1 VIYSI
6 AALEVADMKEQ
17 LGCLGEDDWS
27 VLTRFFPLG
36 WEEKARE
43 FGALQRCRGFPD
55 AERLLRTL
63 LIHLGDGCSLKETV
77 VRAKHGGLVDVSSV
91 ALFKRLKLS
100 GEWLRWMACSLMTNW
115 FSRQSGDLFGPDL
128 RVRLIDGSNVQEP
141 GSTGSSW
148 KIHYSV
154 GLPSLLC
161 DEVYVTG
168 PKIGESFKRFK
179 IRSGDLL
186 LGDKQYAKRPG
197 IAYVVGCGG
206 DVLVRTNLQSVSF
219 LDENGASFPLLDH
232 LRTIKGTKLGDW
244 DVWVKHDKS
253 FIPGRVCALRKSKKA
268 REAARLKTLRQ
279 RSKKGKVR
287 PETLEA
293 AEYTFVFTTLPRRF
307 GPMIILET
315 YRGRWQVEL
324 AFKRLKSIIGLGH
337 LRKVDLD
344 GAKAWLHGK
353 LLVAFLTEALII
365 AGTTFSPWGY
375 ALIEES

>member
-1 VIYSI
+1 MYCI
-6 AALEVADMKEQ
+6 ATLEVATMREQ
-17 LGCLGEDDWS
+17 IGCLGEDDWS
-27 VLTRFFPLG
+27 ILTRFLPLG
-36 WEEKARE
+36 WEEKAKE
-43 FGALQRCRGFPD
+43 LGALRRCRGFPD
-55 AERLLRTL
+55 AEVLLRTL
-63 LIHLGDGCSLKETV
+63 LINLGDGCSLKETV
-77 VRAKHGGLVDVSSV
+77 ARAKHGGLVDISSV
-91 ALFKRLKLS
+91 ALFKRLKLA
-100 GEWLRWMACSLMTNW
+100 GEWLRWMACSLMIHW
-115 FSRQSGDLFGPDL
+115 FSRQPGDLFGSDL

-168 PKIGESFKRFK
+168 PNIGESFKRFK
-179 IRSGDLL
+179 ISPGDLV
-186 LGDKQYAKRPG
+186 LGDRGYSTPPG
-197 IAYVVGCGG
+197 IAHVKRDRG
-206 DVLVRTNLQSVSF
+206 DVLVRVNLQSLPLV
-219 LDENGASFPLLDH
+219 DENGTKFPLLDH
-232 LRTIKGTKLGDW
+232 LRTITGTKLGDW

-253 FIPGRVCALRKSKKA
+253 FIHGRVCALRKSKKA

-293 AEYTFVFTTLPRRF
+293 SEYIFVFTTLPRKF

-324 AFKRLKSIIGLGH
+324 AFKRLKSIIGLSH
-337 LRKVDLD
+337 LRKADLD

-375 ALIEES
+375 PLSSES

>member
-1 VIYSI
+1 M

-17 LGCLGEDDWS
+17 PGCLGEDDWS

-36 WEEKARE
+36 WEEQARE
-43 FGALQRCRGFPD
+43 LGALQRCRGFPD

-77 VRAKHGGLVDVSSV
+77 VRAKHGGLVDISSV

-115 FSRQSGDLFGPDL
+115 FSKQPGDLFGSDL
-128 RVRLIDGSNVQEP
+128 RVRLIEGSNVQEP

-161 DEVYVTG
+161 DEVHVTG
-168 PKIGESFKRFK
+168 PEIGESFKRFK
-179 IRSGDLL
+179 IRAGDLM
-186 LGDKQYAKRPG
+186 LGDRGYSTPPG
-197 IAYVVGCGG
+197 IAHVIRGRA
-206 DVLVRTNLQSVSF
+206 DVLVRVNLRSLPFVE
-219 LDENGASFPLLDH
+219 ENGADFPLLDH
-232 LRTIKGTKLGDW
+232 LRTITGTKLGDW

-253 FIPGRVCALRKSKKA
+253 FIHGRVCALRKSKKA

-293 AEYTFVFTTLPRRF
+293 AEYTFVFTTLPRKF
-307 GPMIILET
+307 GPTIVLET

-375 ALIEES
+375 SLIEES

>member
-1 VIYSI
+1 MMYSI
-6 AALEVADMKEQ
+6 ATLEVAVMKEQ

-27 VLTRFFPLG
+27 VLTRFFPPG
-36 WEEKARE
+36 WQEKARE
-43 FGALQRCRGFPD
+43 LGALRRCRGFPD

-77 VRAKHGGLVDVSSV
+77 ARAKHGGLVDVSSV
-91 ALFKRLKLS
+91 ALFKRLKCS
-100 GEWLRWMACSLMTNW
+100 GEWLRWMACSVMTNW
-115 FSRQSGDLFGPDL
+115 FSKEPGGLFGSDL

-161 DEVYVTG
+161 DEVHVTG
-168 PKIGESFKRFK
+168 PEIGESFKRFK
-179 IRSGDLL
+179 IRAGDLM
-186 LGDKQYAKRPG
+186 LGDRGYSTPPG
-197 IAYVVGCGG
+197 IAHVIRGRA
-206 DVLVRTNLQSVSF
+206 DVLVRVNLRSLPFVE
-219 LDENGASFPLLDH
+219 ENGADFPLLDH
-232 LRTIKGTKLGDW
+232 LRTITGTKLGDW

-253 FIPGRVCALRKSKKA
+253 FIHGRVCALRKSKKA

-293 AEYTFVFTTLPRRF
+293 AEYTFVFTTLPRKF
-307 GPMIILET
+307 GPTIVLET

-375 ALIEES
+375 SLIEES

>member
-1 VIYSI
+1 MIYCI

-27 VLTRFFPLG
+27 VLERFFPLG

-43 FGALQRCRGFPD
+43 LGALRRCRGFPD
-55 AERLLRTL
+55 AEKLLRTL

-77 VRAKHGGLVDVSSV
+77 VRAKHGGLVDISSV

-115 FSRQSGDLFGPDL
+115 FSKQSEDLFGSDL

-179 IRSGDLL
+179 IRPGDLL
-186 LGDKQYAKRPG
+186 LGDRGYANRPG
-197 IAYVVGCGG
+197 IAYVLSCGG
-206 DVLVRTNLQSVSF
+206 DVLVRANLHSIPF
-219 LDENGASFPLLDH
+219 LDENGAIFPLMDH
-232 LRTIKGTKLGDW
+232 LRTIRGTQLGDW
-244 DVWVKHDKS
+244 DVWVDHEKS
-253 FIPGRVCALRKSKKA
+253 LIRGRVCALRKSKKA
-268 REAARLKTLRQ
+268 RDAARLRTLRA
-279 RSKKGKVR
+279 RTKKGKVK

-293 AEYTFVFTTLPRRF
+293 AEYTFVFTTLQRKFSPTVV
-307 GPMIILET
+307 LET

-337 LRKVDLD
+337 LRKIDID

>member
-1 VIYSI
+1 MIYFI
-6 AALEVADMKEQ
+6 ATLEVAAMKEQ

-27 VLTRFFPLG
+27 VLTRFFPPG
-36 WEEKARE
+36 WQEKARE
-43 FGALQRCRGFPD
+43 LGALRRCRGFPD

-77 VRAKHGGLVDVSSV
+77 ARAKHGGLVDVSSV
-91 ALFKRLKLS
+91 ALFKRLKCS
-100 GEWLRWMACSLMTNW
+100 GEWLRWMACSVMTNW
-115 FSRQSGDLFGPDL
+115 FSKQSGDLFGSDL

-168 PKIGESFKRFK
+168 PQIGESFKRFK
-179 IRSGDLL
+179 IRRGDLL

-206 DVLVRTNLQSVSF
+206 DVLVRTNLQSIPF
-219 LDENGASFPLLDH
+219 LDANGTAFPLLDH
-232 LRTIKGTKLGDW
+232 LRTIRGTQLGDW
-244 DVWVKHDKS
+244 DVWVEHDKS
-253 FIPGRVCALRKSKKA
+253 LIRGRVCALRMSKKA
-268 REAARLKTLRQ
+268 REAARLKTLRE
-279 RSKKGKVR
+279 RTKKGKVK

-293 AEYTFVFTTLPRRF
+293 AEYISVFTTLPRKF
-307 GPMIILET
+307 GPTIVLET

-337 LRKVDLD
+337 LRKVDID

-365 AGTTFSPWGY
+365 AGTIFSPWGY
-375 ALIEES
+375 ALREES

>member
-1 VIYSI
+1 
-6 AALEVADMKEQ
+6 MREQ

-27 VLTRFFPLG
+27 VLTRFLPLG
-36 WEEKARE
+36 WQEKAKE
-43 FGALQRCRGFPD
+43 LGAIRRCRGFPD
-55 AERLLRTL
+55 AEALLRTL

-77 VRAKHGGLVDVSSV
+77 VRAKHGGLVDISSV

-100 GEWLRWMACSLMTNW
+100 GEWLRWMACSLMIKW
-115 FSRQSGDLFGPDL
+115 FSRQSGDLFGADL

-168 PKIGESFKRFK
+168 PNIGESFKRFK
-179 IRSGDLL
+179 IRHGDLL
-186 LGDKQYAKRPG
+186 LGDRGYANRPG

-206 DVLVRTNLQSVSF
+206 DVLVRANLHSIPF
-219 LDENGASFPLLDH
+219 LDQSGETFPLLEH
-232 LRTIKGTKLGDW
+232 LRTITGTKLGDW
-244 DVWVKHDKS
+244 DVWVEHDKS
-253 FIPGRVCALRKSKKA
+253 LIRGRVCALRKSKNA
-268 REAARLKTLRQ
+268 RDAARLKTLRT
-279 RSKKGKVR
+279 RTKKGKVK

-293 AEYTFVFTTLPRRF
+293 AEYTFVFTTLSRKF
-307 GPMIILET
+307 GPTVVLET

-337 LRKVDLD
+337 LRKIDID

>member
-1 VIYSI
+1 MRAQI
-6 AALEVADMKEQ
+6 
-17 LGCLGEDDWS
+17 GCLGEDDWS
-27 VLTRFFPLG
+27 VLTRFLPLG
-36 WEEKARE
+36 WQEQAKEL
-43 FGALQRCRGFPD
+43 GALRRCRGFPD
-55 AERLLRTL
+55 AETLLRTL

-77 VRAKHGGLVDVSSV
+77 ARAKHGGLVDISSV

-100 GEWLRWMACSLMTNW
+100 GEWLRWMACSLMINW
-115 FSRQSGDLFGPDL
+115 FSKQPSDLFGSDL

-161 DEVYVTG
+161 DEVHVTG

-179 IRSGDLL
+179 IRPGDLV
-186 LGDKQYAKRPG
+186 LGDRGYSTPPG
-197 IAYVVGCGG
+197 IAHVIHGRG
-206 DVLVRTNLQSVSF
+206 DVLVRVNLQSLPLVYEDGANF
-219 LDENGASFPLLDH
+219 LLLDH
-232 LRTIKGTKLGDW
+232 LRTITGTKLGDW
-244 DVWVKHDKS
+244 DAWVKHEKS
-253 FIPGRVCALRKSKKA
+253 FIHGRVCALRKSKKA

-293 AEYTFVFTTLPRRF
+293 AEYIFVFTTLPRKF

-375 ALIEES
+375 PLTEES

>member
-1 VIYSI
+1 MIYSI
-6 AALEVADMKEQ
+6 ATLEVAEMKEQ

-27 VLTRFFPLG
+27 VLTRFLPLG
-36 WEEKARE
+36 WEEKAKE
-43 FGALQRCRGFPD
+43 LVALRRCRGFRD
-55 AERLLRTL
+55 AEVLLRTL

-77 VRAKHGGLVDVSSV
+77 ARAKHGGLVDISSV

-100 GEWLRWMACSLMTNW
+100 GEWLRWMACSLMADW
-115 FSRQSGDLFGPDL
+115 FSGQSGDLFGPDL

-168 PKIGESFKRFK
+168 PQIGESFKRFK
-179 IRSGDLL
+179 IRPGDLL

-197 IAYVVGCGG
+197 IAHVVGCGG
-206 DVLVRTNLQSVSF
+206 DVLVRTNLESVPF
-219 LDENGASFPLLDH
+219 LDENGAVFPLLEH
-232 LRTIKGTKLGDW
+232 LRTIRGTQIGDW
-244 DVWVKHDKS
+244 DVWVEHEKS
-253 FIPGRVCALRKSKKA
+253 LIRGRVCALRKSKKA

-279 RSKKGKVR
+279 RSKKGKVK

-293 AEYTFVFTTLPRRF
+293 AEYIFVFTTLPRKF
-307 GPMIILET
+307 GPTIVLET

-337 LRKVDLD
+337 LRKVDID
-344 GAKAWLHGK
+344 GARAWIHGK